1 MHRLGLSLIF
11 TDALVGL
18 RSSLHLLA
26 QSSGSNQEF
35 FFEGGECLHASKRE
49 ASVIFL
55 IESLSSSKS
64 SNALSPA
71 MLSYSRPK
79 DALVVC
85 LFIRA
90 IYLTGVHALCQVLMV
105 QEVAE
110 RLIKQRRVVREC
122 SPSDVDQMLMEAK
135 TEKRLE
141 EEYVAS
147 HHCMLRSAIPSLKR
161 IWVRNRECASEY
173 K

>member
-1 MHRLGLSLIF
+1 
-11 TDALVGL
+11 
-18 RSSLHLLA
+18 
-26 QSSGSNQEF
+26 
-35 FFEGGECLHASKRE
+35 
-49 ASVIFL
+49 
-55 IESLSSSKS
+55 
-64 SNALSPA
+64 
-71 MLSYSRPK
+71 MLSHSRPK

-85 LFIRA
+85 LLIRA

-122 SPSDVDQMLMEAK
+122 SPSDVDQMLMEVK

-147 HHCMLRSAIPSLKR
+147 HHCISAIPSLKR

-173 K
+173 E